1 MIRNLSVGLSNVKMG
16 MNQYETNVILYMRIL
31 VNLDKCKSLNVI

>member
-1 MIRNLSVGLSNVKMG
+1 MICNLSVGLSNVKMG